1 MSFLDAV
8 SILPLALALFFFTAG
23 TIGLLR
29 LPDTHSCL
37 HALTKADNV
46 GLGFTV
52 FAVMLHAG
60 SWTTV
65 FKLALIWLLVLSA
78 GANVSFLIANRI
90 RRSPHTT
97 QRGEEKA

>member
-8 SILPLALALFFFTAG
+8 SILSLALALFFFTAG
-23 TIGLLR
+23 TVGLLR
-29 LPDTHSCL
+29 LPDTHSRL

-52 FAVMLHAG
+52 FAVMLQAG

-78 GANVSFLIANRI
+78 GTNVSYLIASRI
-90 RRSPHTT
+90 RRPPRRTPA
-97 QRGEEKA
+97 GEERR